1 MEVSFAKTS
10 NPYLHAED
18 RGLMFGVFSSATTLL
33 LPLQPYSS
41 ALPGCLCLLSPEK
54 QFIICIKL

>member
-1 MEVSFAKTS
+1 VQLKVFFVKKP

-18 RGLMFGVFSSATTLL
+18 RGLMFEVFSSATTLL
-33 LPLQPYSS
+33 LPLRPYGS

-54 QFIICIKL
+54 QFIIYV